1 MPTLKFSDTES
12 AHQIVIDDQTGLIC
26 GVNFTS
32 DGITREIIVESV
44 ICLETDGSERR
55 AATGGLEYFDTKKIN
70 QSKSTSTPF
79 RALTNGGNEWRV
91 KAKIGEVNVV
101 YKYSLNRKGPGV
113 SVGIS
118 FLGNQKVLIRNFSL
132 ELKVTAPQ
140 DSWAI
145 QIPGNGL
152 RNFVPLEEI
161 KSGVGVSP
169 LGGLR
174 GSSGLILATSSS
186 QGCIAIWP
194 DNLIEI
200 SQIEFKGLSSHSF
213 KISIDSNF
221 GSDLEKLSEIDL
233 SLFCADLSVEN
244 WEEFPIIFDGWLRSK
259 SITSP
264 NDPPNWINSAMI
276 YEAQIGFSVFNEK
289 YKYSPYPEVSD
300 LIADL
305 DRIKDM
311 GFNCIQ
317 LMPRQPY
324 PSYNIHDYWDIDTSY
339 GPKDLMIELVKGCH
353 FRGIKIIL
361 DILLH
366 GVLDKE
372 IIKTAADGVRNGPYA
387 HLVSHETE
395 DSFAAD
401 VNDWDNY
408 LIAWS
413 RHILDFEKY
422 WYEGSPAVS
431 TLLEE
436 HPDWFY
442 RDSQNNVQ
450 GVYTKAFDASN
461 RSWQN
466 YFIQACSF
474 LMTELDIDG
483 FRFDAPSYNDFPN
496 WADWARGR
504 AGAAA
509 LGCLGLFERLRP
521 VMKSIKSDSLLY
533 TEPSGH
539 AFRQSMDLNYNYDE
553 QWLVT
558 AICDSSARTPWGIAN
573 AKDLA
578 GWFQSRNALLPNGSL
593 TAHHIDSHD
602 TFWWPSWGKKWRR
615 EQFAISQVRLL
626 TLVFATLPGPFMMF
640 SGGEIGI
647 EDLLPRIASTKK
659 DHLNGED
666 GILWWTEEWIPSDVF
681 VQSRKIN
688 GKLVVVVANFG
699 NQEQSIQDVRIGRNP
714 EVLVHTG
721 DLGEYSVGKLVVPA
735 LSGVVLSIES
745 I

>member
-1 MPTLKFSDTES
+1 MGTITLSHPESDHHLVLDEE
-12 AHQIVIDDQTGLIC
+12 TGLLSSLIYF
-26 GVNFTS
+26 GKSTK
-32 DGITREIIVESV
+32 REVVVSSAIDLLI
-44 ICLETDGSERR
+44 DGSERR
-55 AATGGLEYFDTKKIN
+55 AATGGLEYFDTTSITE
-70 QSKSTSTPF
+70 SKSISKPKQSI
-79 RALTNGGNEWRV
+79 TNEGIEWRV
-91 KAKIGEVNVV
+91 EANLGGVLAE
-101 YKYSLNRKGPGV
+101 YRYALNRKGPGFTA
-113 SVGIS
+113 SINFFGD
-118 FLGNQKVLIRNFSL
+118 QKVLVRNFSL
-132 ELKVTAPQ
+132 SLTVELPKDAWKV
-140 DSWAI
+140 

-152 RNFVPLEEI
+152 RNLVPI
-161 KSGVGVSP
+161 QSVTSGVGVSP

-174 GSSGLILATSSS
+174 GSSGLILAVSDTH
-186 QGCIAIWP
+186 GCIALWP
-194 DNLIEI
+194 DNRIEI
-200 SQIEFKGLSSHSF
+200 PLVEFAGKGESSF
-213 KISIDSNF
+213 KVNIDSNF
-221 GSDLEKLSEIDL
+221 GSDLKVVNSVELPILSG
-233 SLFCADLSVEN
+233 DLSVDS
-244 WEEFPIIFDGWLRSK
+244 WAEFPEIFDGWLRAK

-264 NDPPNWINSAMI
+264 NNPPSWINGSMI
-276 YEAQIGFSVFNEK
+276 YEAQVGFSVFNEK

-305 DRIKDM
+305 DRVKAM
-311 GFNCIQ
+311 GFTCIQ

-339 GPKDLMIELVKGCH
+339 GPKDLMVELVKQCH
-353 FRGIKIIL
+353 SRGIKIIL

-372 IIKTAADGVRNGPYA
+372 IIKRAADGVRSGPYA
-387 HLVSHETE
+387 KLVSEDTA

-431 TLLEE
+431 HLIAE

-442 RDSQNNVQ
+442 RDSANNVQ

-461 RSWQN
+461 RDWQN
-466 YFIQACSF
+466 YFIDACRF
-474 LMTELDIDG
+474 LMTELDVDG

-496 WADWARGR
+496 WADWSRGR
-504 AGAAA
+504 AGASA

-539 AFRQSMDLNYNYDE
+539 SFRQSMDLNYNYDE

-558 AICDSSARTPWGIAN
+558 AICDAKARTPWGIAN

-578 GWFQSRNALLPNGSL
+578 GWFESRNAMLPRGSV

-615 EQFAISQVRLL
+615 EQFTLPQVKLL
-626 TLVFATLPGPFMMF
+626 TMVFATLPGPFMMF

-647 EDLLPRIASTKK
+647 EELLPQISKTKQLL
-659 DHLNGED
+659 LNGED
-666 GILWWTEEWIPSDVF
+666 GISWWTDEWIPGDVF
-681 VQSRKIN
+681 LQSRN
-688 GKLVVVVANFG
+688 ASGKVVIVAANFG
-699 NQEQSIQDVRIGRNP
+699 DQTQTINDPRFGSAASILVSAGEQSIHSEGSLCLP
-714 EVLVHTG
+714 
-721 DLGEYSVGKLVVPA
+721 PF
-735 LSGVVLSIES
+735 SGVILSVVS
-745 I
+745 H

>member
-1 MPTLKFSDTES
+1 MGTITLSHPESDHHLVLDEE
-12 AHQIVIDDQTGLIC
+12 TGLLASLIYF
-26 GVNFTS
+26 GKSTK
-32 DGITREIIVESV
+32 REVVVSSAINLLI
-44 ICLETDGSERR
+44 DGSERR
-55 AATGGLEYFDTKKIN
+55 AATGGLEYFDTTSITE
-70 QSKSTSTPF
+70 SKSISKPKQSI
-79 RALTNGGNEWRV
+79 TNEGIEWRV
-91 KAKIGEVNVV
+91 EANLGGVLAE
-101 YKYSLNRKGPGV
+101 YRYALNRKGPGFTA
-113 SVGIS
+113 SINFFGD
-118 FLGNQKVLIRNFSL
+118 QKVLVRDFSL
-132 ELKVTAPQ
+132 SLTVELPKDAWKV
-140 DSWAI
+140 

-152 RNFVPLEEI
+152 RNLVPI
-161 KSGVGVSP
+161 QSVTSGVGVSP

-174 GSSGLILATSSS
+174 GSSGLILAVSDTH
-186 QGCIAIWP
+186 GCIALWP
-194 DNLIEI
+194 DNRIEI
-200 SQIEFKGLSSHSF
+200 PLVEFAGKGESSF
-213 KISIDSNF
+213 KVNIDSNF
-221 GSDLEKLSEIDL
+221 GSDLKVVNSVELPILSG
-233 SLFCADLSVEN
+233 DLSVDS
-244 WEEFPIIFDGWLRSK
+244 WAEFPEIFDGWLRAK

-264 NDPPNWINSAMI
+264 NNPPSWINGSMI
-276 YEAQIGFSVFNEK
+276 YEAQVGFSVFNEK

-305 DRIKDM
+305 DRVKAM
-311 GFNCIQ
+311 GFTCIQ

-339 GPKDLMIELVKGCH
+339 GPKDLMVELVKQCH
-353 FRGIKIIL
+353 SRGIKIIL

-372 IIKTAADGVRNGPYA
+372 IIKRAADGVRSGPYA
-387 HLVSHETE
+387 KLVSEDTA

-431 TLLEE
+431 HLIAE

-442 RDSQNNVQ
+442 RDSANNVQ

-461 RSWQN
+461 RDWQN
-466 YFIQACSF
+466 YFIDACRF
-474 LMTELDIDG
+474 LMTELDVDG

-496 WADWARGR
+496 WADWSRGR
-504 AGAAA
+504 AGASA

-539 AFRQSMDLNYNYDE
+539 SFRQSMDLNYNYDE

-558 AICDSSARTPWGIAN
+558 AICDAKARTPWGIAN

-578 GWFQSRNALLPNGSL
+578 GWFESRNAMLPRGSV

-615 EQFAISQVRLL
+615 EQFTLPQVKLL
-626 TLVFATLPGPFMMF
+626 TMVFATLPGPFMMF

-647 EDLLPRIASTKK
+647 EELLPQISKTKQLL
-659 DHLNGED
+659 LNGED
-666 GILWWTEEWIPSDVF
+666 GISWWTDEWIPGDVF
-681 VQSRKIN
+681 LQSRN
-688 GKLVVVVANFG
+688 ASGKVVIVAANFG
-699 NQEQSIQDVRIGRNP
+699 DQTQTINDPRFGSAASILVSAGEQSIHSEGSLCLP
-714 EVLVHTG
+714 
-721 DLGEYSVGKLVVPA
+721 PF
-735 LSGVVLSIES
+735 SGVILSVVS
-745 I
+745 H